1 MTKPPR
7 SQRARGGAVPAHRPE
22 PTARVLIATPVKDA
36 TPFLDSY
43 FGVLSRLSYPKHLI
57 SLSVL
62 EGDSRDD
69 TARLVAERLDAVGDL
84 YRRHGLWRF
93 DTGFQLPPGAPR
105 WSPHLQLFRRKA
117 IARARNHLLSRALL
131 DEDWVMW
138 LDVDVIQT
146 PPDLIEILLATGRD
160 ILHPHCV
167 HVPGGPTFD
176 RNGWRAHGKLLLEHM
191 RGEGPLVPLDSV
203 GGTVLMIRAD
213 LHRDG
218 LIFPPFPY
226 VGSRGLARRPGP
238 WATVGQTGEIETEGL
253 GLMAADMGHQC
264 WGMPDLEV
272 IHAPV

>member
-7 SQRARGGAVPAHRPE
+7 SRRSRVEHIPEQAPAPE
-22 PTARVLIATPVKDA
+22 ARVLIATPLKDA
-36 TPFLDSY
+36 ARFADTY
-43 FGVLSRLSYPKHLI
+43 FALLSRLTYPKHLV
-57 SLSVL
+57 SLGVL

-69 TARLVAERLDAVGDL
+69 TARLFAERLDVVGGA

-93 DTGFQLPPGAPR
+93 DTGFQLPTDAPR
-105 WSPHLQLFRRKA
+105 WTPHLQLFRRKA
-117 IARARNHLLSRALL
+117 IARARNHLLAHALQ

-167 HVPGGPTFD
+167 QVPGGPTFD

-191 RGEGPLVPLDSV
+191 RGQGPLVPLDSV

-226 VGSRGLARRPGP
+226 AGSRGLARRPGP
-238 WATVGQTGEIETEGL
+238 WATVGLTGEIETEGL

-272 IHAPV
+272 IHAPT